1 MSGTDVVNP
10 VLALV
15 VFALLALVVA
25 VVVWPRRGM
34 AARLLRLARLTER
47 ARIEDA
53 LKRMYDAEYA
63 QRPSTIES
71 LAGTLHLKGIRT
83 IQLVARLEALGLV
96 HTERDHLVLTD
107 AGRAE
112 ALRVLRSHRL
122 WERYLADRTGVPA
135 GAWHEEA
142 EYREHTLSPDA
153 VEQLASSMGH
163 PRYDPHGDPI
173 PTAAGEVP
181 PHAGVAL
188 SALVPG
194 QSASVVHLEDEP
206 REVYEQLVRQGLAP
220 GAQVE
225 VREATRERIRFT
237 ADGEERTIEPVMAMN
252 VTVVLPR
259 DAEQSAGPYEAL
271 SALQQGEAATV
282 IGIAPLCQG
291 PQRRR
296 LLDLGLVPGTVV
308 TSELQGAFK
317 DPVAYRVRGAL
328 IALRKDQADLV
339 RVERTVAPV
348 EAS

>member
-1 MSGTDVVNP
+1 
-10 VLALV
+10 
-15 VFALLALVVA
+15 
-25 VVVWPRRGM
+25 
-34 AARLLRLARLTER
+34 
-47 ARIEDA
+47 
-53 LKRMYDAEYA
+53 
-63 QRPSTIES
+63 
-71 LAGTLHLKGIRT
+71 
-83 IQLVARLEALGLV
+83 
-96 HTERDHLVLTD
+96 
-107 AGRAE
+107 
-112 ALRVLRSHRL
+112 LRSHRL

-142 EYREHTLSPDA
+142 EHREHTLTPDA

-181 PHAGVAL
+181 PHAGVSL

-206 REVYEQLVRQGLAP
+206 REVYEQLVGLGLAP
-220 GAQVE
+220 GALVE
-225 VREATRERIRFT
+225 VLEATRERIRFT

-259 DAEQSAGPYEAL
+259 AAEESAGPYEAL
-271 SALQQGEAATV
+271 STLEPGESATV

-308 TSELQGAFK
+308 TVELRGAFR
-317 DPVAYRVRGAL
+317 DPVAYHVRGAL

-339 RVERTVAPV
+339 RVDRTAAPV
-348 EAS
+348 DAS